1 MDGLDAYR
9 LLAPALGARLAPH
22 GMAAIEIGYDQGE
35 STAALFAAQ
44 GFAVTLLRDLAGQA
58 RCLKLTHV

>member
-1 MDGLDAYR
+1 
-9 LLAPALGARLAPH
+9 
-22 GMAAIEIGYDQGE
+22 MAAIEIGYDQGE